1 MTASKPLKVCID
13 ARIPDGP
20 ASGARAVV
28 VGLANALSSLKDGDE
43 EYLFLVNGQSHRW
56 LLPYLQGPCSILK
69 DQTSPPS
76 RLRNWIKAIP
86 GIQRLAQLVK
96 RPPHAHVPAVV
107 PISDGTIEKAA
118 IDVMHFLQ
126 PSAFLTSITNI
137 YQIHDLQHRHLPQ
150 FFAEESVKDRD
161 LTYKTCSDQADMV
174 AVMTEWGR
182 QDAIAAYNLP
192 AEKVSVIP
200 WAPVFEVAGE
210 PSSSDLAKTKDKYK
224 LPDKFIFFPAHTWA
238 HKNHVTLLE
247 ALVYL
252 KENRGHE
259 FTLVCSG
266 RTDDFYP
273 QLQEKVRELNLS
285 SHVHF
290 LGYVSALE
298 LSCLYRL
305 AECLVYPSLFEGWGL
320 PLLEA
325 AAAGTPVVCSRIS
338 PLQEQV
344 GEAAILFDPMSV
356 EQIADALETI
366 RFDTAK
372 RETLIALGRRR
383 LLAFS
388 WERTVLLFRAHYR
401 RLGKRSCT
409 LTDLELLNA
418 KALV

>member
-1 MTASKPLKVCID
+1 MTVSKPLRVCID

-28 VGLANALSSLKDGDE
+28 FGLAAALSSLKDGDE

-56 LLPYLQGPCSILK
+56 LLPHLQGPCSILK
-69 DQTSPPS
+69 DKTPAPSSLKKIVKSIPFVS
-76 RLRNWIKAIP
+76 RLANTFR
-86 GIQRLAQLVK
+86 Q
-96 RPPHAHVPAVV
+96 PPHAHVPAFV
-107 PISDGTIEKAA
+107 PPSDGTIEEAK

-137 YQIHDLQHRHLPQ
+137 YQIHDLQHRHFPQ
-150 FFAEESVKDRD
+150 FFAAESVKDRD
-161 LTYKTCSDQADMV
+161 FTYKTCSDQADMV
-174 AVMTEWGR
+174 AVMTESGR
-182 QDAIAAYNLP
+182 QDAIEAYDLP
-192 AEKVSVIP
+192 PQKVSVIP
-200 WAPVFEVAGE
+200 WAPVFDVSGE
-210 PSSSDLAKTKDKYK
+210 PAPNDLTSTKQKYK

-238 HKNHVTLLE
+238 HKNHETLLE

-252 KENRGHE
+252 KEKRNLE

-266 RTDDFYP
+266 RTDDYYP
-273 QLQEKVRELNLS
+273 AVQEKIRLLNLTGR
-285 SHVHF
+285 VHF

-325 AAAGTPVVCSRIS
+325 AAAGTPVVCSNIS
-338 PLQEQV
+338 PLQEQI

-366 RFDTAK
+366 RFDLAR
-372 RETLIALGRRR
+372 RETLIALGFRR
-383 LLAFS
+383 LLEFS
-388 WERTVLLFRAHYR
+388 WERTALLLRSHYR
-401 RLGKRSCT
+401 RLGKRADTVDDIGLPS
-409 LTDLELLNA
+409 A
-418 KALV
+418 KPLV